1 MLVVGCVYIWLRQ
14 SKKVGAPSSGATSAG
29 EEGRAVDM
37 PAYEP
42 AVLVQ
47 IPMCNEKECYRQSI
61 TAACRL
67 DWPQNKL
74 VIQVSAPLASISCTL
89 CLPGSE
95 RAICWSCAELVNE
108 TD

>member
-14 SKKVGAPSSGATSAG
+14 SKKASALSSGATSTG
-29 EEGRAVDM
+29 GEGRVDM

-61 TAACRL
+61 SAACRL
-67 DWPQNKL
+67 DWPQNNL
-74 VIQVSAPLASISCTL
+74 VIQVSAPLACISYTV
-89 CLPGSE
+89 CLPGSK
-95 RAICWSCAELVNE
+95 RAVC
-108 TD
+108 